1 MKFTFTLFLSELK
14 RSLFFLP
21 RIFVCAAVLFVF
33 LGAVM
38 FFGTKPAEND
48 MRVKVLC
55 YNPDND
61 TYIDMLIN
69 MVSEMDS
76 VKSIC
81 TFEKTDSEQ
90 SVYDGI
96 RSGKYYGGIIFPKD
110 YIQGITDGT
119 NEPAKVIVPRGG
131 DNEVFRQLV
140 SVGSDMLVSV
150 QAGIYAAAD
159 GKSLSRTQII
169 GINLEYINFVLGRS
183 KLFERVSW
191 SPYGTLSLAQYYCI
205 MALSLLSLLIGT
217 ALSFLFYE
225 YSEGFKSYC
234 RLWGYNGV
242 FMLLL
247 KQTLVFGI
255 TAAVTLPAAML
266 ADKYIPVI
274 NFNYPMLFAGIF
286 IASQTVTCFYTVFGG
301 SAVVLLA
308 GFTAVTGFFSGC
320 FVPLVYLTESGL
332 DKFCGLM
339 PVYKITQ
346 CFSTL
351 YTYRAGNVNILPMVL
366 RIY

>member
-1 MKFTFTLFLSELK
+1 MRRLLCVFAQTRQKGNKMRFTFRLFLSELK
-14 RSLFFLP
+14 RSFLFLP
-21 RIFVCAAVLFVF
+21 RIIVCTAVLFAF
-33 LGAVM
+33 LGAVL
-38 FFGTKPAEND
+38 FFGTKPKDGD
-48 MRVKVLC
+48 MRVKVVC

-90 SVYDGI
+90 EIYDGI

-110 YIQGITDGT
+110 YIQGITYGT

-159 GKSLSRTQII
+159 GKKLSRTQII
-169 GINLEYINFVLGRS
+169 SINLEYINFVLGRN

-191 SPYGTLSLAQYYCI
+191 SPYGSLSLAQYYCI

-217 ALSFLFYE
+217 GLSFMFYE

-242 FMLLL
+242 FMLAL
-247 KQTLVFGI
+247 KQTVIFCI
-255 TAAVTLPAAML
+255 TAAVTLPAAAL
-266 ADKYIPVI
+266 ADK
-274 NFNYPMLFAGIF
+274 
-286 IASQTVTCFYTVFGG
+286 
-301 SAVVLLA
+301 
-308 GFTAVTGFFSGC
+308 
-320 FVPLVYLTESGL
+320 
-332 DKFCGLM
+332 
-339 PVYKITQ
+339 
-346 CFSTL
+346 
-351 YTYRAGNVNILPMVL
+351 
-366 RIY
+366 